1 MSRQEL
7 VQAFILEVQA
17 HPAIWNKTS
26 QDFKDARMKENAF
39 EEILANLT
47 ISFSNT
53 DLVQKLLSSVEEA
66 RKFWRNIKD
75 TYVRKKRETKGK
87 SGAGLNDVKG
97 KKDWPFFYMLQF
109 LDQSDLY
116 DEGTVEQS
124 SSLGIADENLEEHH
138 ADEEQ
143 PASDQDENGNDL

>member
-75 TYVRKKRETKGK
+75 TYVRK
-87 SGAGLNDVKG
+87 
-97 KKDWPFFYMLQF
+97 
-109 LDQSDLY
+109 
-116 DEGTVEQS
+116 
-124 SSLGIADENLEEHH
+124 
-138 ADEEQ
+138 
-143 PASDQDENGNDL
+143 